1 MAGAKTKHV
10 LRVFVL
16 SALTLTALA
25 QRPPKSTAKHAGE
38 TSAMPV
44 SESTLSRLLTA
55 DEGLAIIGSALETR
69 NSTHAKGDC
78 SHLVHA
84 IYEQAGFSYSYAD
97 SSQLY
102 DGTENFRRV
111 THPQPGDLAVW
122 RGHAAIVINPAQNSF
137 FSATRSGLRVQSYSS
152 EYWKRRGPPRFFRY
166 IKTASSSAPFVTLT
180 ATDKRPTLRNV
191 GSRTPITVE
200 RDSDDLSTDDPSTP
214 ALPTPSNLPRILV
227 LHAPQPKPKQVNE
240 RLSQHFDETNKALR
254 GQDVLRLSQSLTV
267 FDHIEVKSVHLKG
280 NQAWAGVKI
289 DGLSSLVAGSVTPKK
304 RSEEQR
310 WVLTRRDADTWELL
324 LPLKTTYL
332 PHDLAVRILANR
344 LAALANH
351 TLEAAD
357 SSKDQAQLA
366 RILNLLLEQ

>member
-1 MAGAKTKHV
+1 MAGAKAKRLLWVVV
-10 LRVFVL
+10 LGAFTSL
-16 SALTLTALA
+16 ALA
-25 QRPPKSTAKHAGE
+25 QHTPKSTAKRADE
-38 TSAMPV
+38 TSAIPV
-44 SESTLSRLLTA
+44 SESTSSRLLTA

-69 NSTHAKGDC
+69 HSRHANGDC

-84 IYEQAGFSYSYAD
+84 IYEQAGFSYRYAD

-152 EYWKRRGPPRFFRY
+152 KYWKRRGPPRFFRY
-166 IKTASSSAPFVTLT
+166 MKTASPSAPSAIRT

-214 ALPTPSNLPRILV
+214 ALPTSSNLPRILV
-227 LHAPQPKPKQVNE
+227 LHAPQPKPKQVDE
-240 RLSQHFDETNKALR
+240 RLSQHFDETDKALR
-254 GQDVLRLSQSLTV
+254 SQDVLRLSQPLAV

-289 DGLSSLVAGSVTPKK
+289 DGLSSLIAGSVTPKK

-344 LAALANH
+344 LAALADH

-357 SSKDQAQLA
+357 SSKEQAQLA
-366 RILNLLLEQ
+366 RILNLLLEK